1 MQLDFINRRLSH
13 DVKLKLPFF
22 TVLFKNMILFS
33 ILALLI
39 GMIIVIRPILIDR
52 TVWFGLSIFGYIVCT
67 SGFIYSELHN
77 MPMFRFDKDQYGSMG
92 ISEYFMRSQRSQ
104 YAGEGYITSLIAF
117 FTSMCFLLFLK
128 SDQFLQ
134 VTGNTRR
141 VVLLVAMLLGYSGIG
156 LYVQCYKIKS
166 PWYNT
171 QFQPPHDYL
180 RGPLSRD

>member
-1 MQLDFINRRLSH
+1 MQLDFINRRLSQ
-13 DVKLKLPFF
+13 DVKLKLPFL
-22 TVLFKNMILFS
+22 TVLFKNLILFS

-39 GMIIVIRPILIDR
+39 GMVIVIRPILIER
-52 TVWFGLSIFGYIVCT
+52 TVWFGLAILGYIVCT

-77 MPMFRFDKDQYGSMG
+77 MPMFRFDKDQYGSMS

-128 SDQFLQ
+128 SDELLL
-134 VTGNTRR
+134 VTGNTRK
-141 VVLLVAMLLGYSGIG
+141 VVLLVVMVLGYVGID
-156 LYVQCYKIKS
+156 LYVQCYKLKS

-171 QFQPPHDYL
+171 
-180 RGPLSRD
+180 